1 MLSPTDGIHLFKMY
15 TTFQSTMSICSTG
28 IPFSPF
34 VLLLEL
40 VLLLMQLPSKREL
53 HLTCIGE
60 SKGNSRL
67 RNTGLRYFEGSLSQV
82 VQAEMAINSTLHI
95 DQDCDALQQSMAP
108 KTIAKQ
114 LSERSFFRGGTKAR
128 LVEISDLLC
137 GEYVRFGFDDGKLLN
152 EKIKKLELEND
163 RLQTQV
169 ATMKAR
175 EESMRE
181 RVQEM
186 EHHMQDLSN
195 KVRDAEALTIQ
206 LQKNAVESP
215 QESPRK
221 LCANNLQVV
230 CHKDEK
236 RELREL
242 VEKLQL
248 LCASH
253 EINTVPDEFDD
264 HPAQG
269 NGECNDPN
277 SFGETKLL
285 CWRNDQCAECV
296 DSVEQVQELQEEL
309 KMISAKLKFS
319 VTQRQA
325 MKEVIAASA
334 TKLAEVMTENE
345 KLKKE
350 LYVERRLVQAREND
364 VQNLET
370 RVDALSTSNQM
381 LKSLLNLKR
390 MALESRRS
398 LNFTMLEPKL
408 LDLAAIVS
416 AQNACV
422 VRLSVQN
429 ETLARSLQFKIQECD
444 QQQAQITTAVKQKD
458 AAIRALEQFK
468 EQMVEWATEMD
479 ERNLNYDT
487 LQEYALNQEADLR
500 DCQSQY
506 GAMLQ
511 SYEEL
516 RKDRDQLLSWQAH
529 ARTQIA
535 DAEKALSERE
545 KDVDSISREA
555 LHMSLEVEL
564 LRRKLQQLDED
575 VMVKEGQISI
585 LRGSWE
591 EQ

>member
-1 MLSPTDGIHLFKMY
+1 
-15 TTFQSTMSICSTG
+15 
-28 IPFSPF
+28 
-34 VLLLEL
+34 
-40 VLLLMQLPSKREL
+40 
-53 HLTCIGE
+53 
-60 SKGNSRL
+60 
-67 RNTGLRYFEGSLSQV
+67 
-82 VQAEMAINSTLHI
+82 MAINSTLHI

-108 KTIAKQ
+108 KNFGKQ
-114 LSERSFFRGGTKAR
+114 FSEKRFFRGGTKAR

-137 GEYVRFGFDDGKLLN
+137 GEYVRFGFDDGKQLN
-152 EKIKKLELEND
+152 EKVKKLELEND
-163 RLQTQV
+163 SLSTQV
-169 ATMKAR
+169 ATMEAR
-175 EESMRE
+175 EETMKE

-186 EHHMQDLSN
+186 ERHLQDLSN
-195 KVRDAEALTIQ
+195 KVRDAEALTIE
-206 LQKNAVESP
+206 LQQKK
-215 QESPRK
+215 SPREPPRA

-230 CHKDEK
+230 CHKEEK

-253 EINTVPDEFDD
+253 EINTFPDDFDD
-264 HPAQG
+264 HQA
-269 NGECNDPN
+269 NGECNNPN
-277 SFGETKLL
+277 ETKLL
-285 CWRNDQCAECV
+285 CWRNDQCADCV

-309 KMISAKLKFS
+309 KMVSTKLKFS
-319 VTQRQA
+319 ITQRQA

-370 RVDALSTSNQM
+370 RVEALSTSNQM
-381 LKSLLNLKR
+381 LKSLLNLKK

-398 LNFTMLEPKL
+398 VNFRMLEPKL

-429 ETLARSLQFKIQECD
+429 ETLARSLQSQKLECE
-444 QQQAQITTAVKQKD
+444 QQQAQIATVIKQKD
-458 AAIRALEQFK
+458 AAIRALDQFK

-479 ERNLNYDT
+479 ERTLHYDT
-487 LQEYALNQEADLR
+487 LQEYVLNQEADLQ

-516 RKDRDQLLSWQAH
+516 RKDRDQLLAWQTH

-535 DAEKALSERE
+535 DSEKMLSERE
-545 KDVDSISREA
+545 KEVESISREA

-575 VMVKEGQISI
+575 VMFKEGQISI

-591 EQ
+591 EE

>member
-1 MLSPTDGIHLFKMY
+1 
-15 TTFQSTMSICSTG
+15 
-28 IPFSPF
+28 
-34 VLLLEL
+34 
-40 VLLLMQLPSKREL
+40 
-53 HLTCIGE
+53 
-60 SKGNSRL
+60 
-67 RNTGLRYFEGSLSQV
+67 
-82 VQAEMAINSTLHI
+82 MAINSTLHI
-95 DQDCDALQQSMAP
+95 NPDCDALQQSMAS
-108 KTIAKQ
+108 KTFDKQ
-114 LSERSFFRGGTKAR
+114 FNERRFFRGGTKAR

-137 GEYVRFGFDDGKLLN
+137 GEYVRFGYDDRKLLN
-152 EKIKKLELEND
+152 EKVKKLELEND
-163 RLQTQV
+163 SLSTQV
-169 ATMKAR
+169 ATMEAR
-175 EESMRE
+175 EEAMKD

-186 EHHMQDLSN
+186 EHHLQDLSS
-195 KVRDAEALTIQ
+195 KVRDAEALTIEL
-206 LQKNAVESP
+206 LQEKP
-215 QESPRK
+215 RESPRA
-221 LCANNLQVV
+221 LCPNNLQVV

-253 EINTVPDEFDD
+253 EINTFPADFDE
-264 HPAQG
+264 HQAQG
-269 NGECNDPN
+269 MGECDNPN
-277 SFGETKLL
+277 SFAETKLL

-319 VTQRQA
+319 ITQRQA
-325 MKEVIAASA
+325 MKEVITASA

-345 KLKKE
+345 KLKKDI
-350 LYVERRLVQAREND
+350 YVEHQLVLAREND
-364 VQNLET
+364 VHNLET
-370 RVDALSTSNQM
+370 RVEALSTSNQM
-381 LKSLLNLKR
+381 LKSLLNLKK

-429 ETLARSLQFKIQECD
+429 ETLARSLQSKNLECE
-444 QQQAQITTAVKQKD
+444 QQQVQIATAINQKD

-479 ERNLNYDT
+479 ERNLHYDT
-487 LQEYALNQEADLR
+487 LQEYVLAQEADLQ

-511 SYEEL
+511 SYEDL
-516 RKDRDQLLSWQAH
+516 RKDRDQLVAWQAH

-535 DAEKALSERE
+535 DSEKALSERE
-545 KDVDSISREA
+545 KEVESISREA

-585 LRGSWE
+585 LRGRWDE
-591 EQ
+591 E